1 MSKPPQGLVL
11 TVFRGG
17 CAVVF
22 EDRVVE
28 LRLIGRH
35 AHSEVALAVGDDVS
49 FDPERGIVL
58 ELLPRRTRLSRLRPL
73 AGRRVRP
80 NREEQ
85 VIAANMDLL
94 GIVVSVSHPP
104 FRAGLVD
111 RFALAARAGGL
122 EAILIVN
129 KIDLLEGDPLP
140 DEVKGCAAAMSLFP
154 VSAHTGDGL
163 APLREH
169 LRGTRTVLGGH
180 SGVGKS
186 SLLNALEPELRIEIG
201 ALSTAGRG
209 SHTTTRAVLFRLPGD
224 ALVVDTPGI
233 RELETGALEPELVI
247 GIYPEIERAAQA
259 CRFRDCRH
267 DREPS
272 CGVRDAVEQGSI
284 PASRYASYRRLVDEV
299 EREART
305 TARRGR

>member
-1 MSKPPQGLVL
+1 M
-11 TVFRGG
+11 
-17 CAVVF
+17 VF
-22 EDRVVE
+22 EDLVIE
-28 LRLIGRH
+28 LRLVGRH
-35 AHSEVALAVGDDVS
+35 AHHEIALAVGDEVS

-58 ELLPRRTRLSRLRPL
+58 ELRPRRTRLARLRPL
-73 AGRRVRP
+73 AGRRARLK
-80 NREEQ
+80 REEQ

-94 GIVVSVSHPP
+94 GIVASVIRPP
-104 FRAGLVD
+104 FRPGLVD

-129 KIDLLEGDPLP
+129 KIDLLEGSPLP
-140 DEVKGCAAAMSLFP
+140 EEVTGCAAALPVFP

-163 APLREH
+163 AALREH
-169 LRGTRTVLGGH
+169 LRGARTVLGGH

-186 SLLNALEPELRIEIG
+186 SLLNALEPELRIETG
-201 ALSTAGRG
+201 ALSMAGRG
-209 SHTTTRAVLFRLPGD
+209 SHTTARAVLFRLPGD

-247 GIYPEIERAAQA
+247 GIYPEIERAAHA

-267 DREPS
+267 DREPG
-272 CGVRDAVEQGSI
+272 CGVLDAIEQGSI
-284 PASRYASYRRLVDEV
+284 PASRYASYRRLVGEV

-305 TARRGR
+305 TARRGP

>member
-1 MSKPPQGLVL
+1 MSNPPQGLVL

-22 EDRVVE
+22 EDRVIE
-28 LRLIGRH
+28 LRLVGRH
-35 AHSEVALAVGDDVS
+35 AHHEIALAVGDEVS

-58 ELLPRRTRLSRLRPL
+58 ELRPRRTRLARLRPL
-73 AGRRVRP
+73 AGRRARLK
-80 NREEQ
+80 REEQ

-94 GIVVSVSHPP
+94 GIVASVIRPP
-104 FRAGLVD
+104 FRPGLVD
-111 RFALAARAGGL
+111 RFALAALAGGL

-129 KIDLLEGDPLP
+129 KIDLLEGSPLP
-140 DEVKGCAAAMSLFP
+140 EEVTGCAAALPVFP

-163 APLREH
+163 AALREH
-169 LRGTRTVLGGH
+169 LRGARTVLGGH

-186 SLLNALEPELRIEIG
+186 SLLNALEPELWIETG
-201 ALSTAGRG
+201 ALSMAGRG
-209 SHTTTRAVLFRLPGD
+209 SHTTARAVLFRLPGD

-247 GIYPEIERAAQA
+247 GIYPEIERAAHA

-267 DREPS
+267 DREPG
-272 CGVRDAVEQGSI
+272 CGVLDAIEQGSI
-284 PASRYASYRRLVDEV
+284 PASRYASYRRLMGEV

-305 TARRGR
+305 TARRGT